1 MCPQCRRDEKDL
13 RTVLQGAEA
22 LHEDIRRAMDKVD
35 WDGFAERVAGAA
47 FAGRPKPAASP
58 SRTGRFWASL
68 ARPRWRPVFAG
79 VLAGVLLGGG
89 AMYVL
94 LKPGVF
100 RGPAA
105 SLRPSGE
112 LFDLVKLSLAR
123 REAIDYL
130 DKSQALLLD
139 FVQATPEAA
148 VRSLRGGDSSL
159 RAQNLLAKKRYL
171 NRELESAEMAK
182 ALEICN
188 LIEGLFLELA
198 QVSENLTPEE
208 AASIQRFV
216 EDRNLLLRI
225 RLVRKELEES
235 EV

>member
-1 MCPQCRRDEKDL
+1 MCPQCRRDEEEL
-13 RTVLQGAEA
+13 RTVLKGAEG
-22 LHEDIRRAMDKVD
+22 LQEDIRTAMDKVD
-35 WDGFAERVAGAA
+35 WDGLAERIAAAAFAERPRTAVA
-47 FAGRPKPAASP
+47 P
-58 SRTGRFWASL
+58 SRRGGFWASF
-68 ARPRWRPVFAG
+68 ARPKWRPVFAG
-79 VLAGVLLGGG
+79 VLAGVLVGAG

-94 LKPGVF
+94 LKPGAF
-100 RGPAA
+100 RGPTA

-112 LFDLVKLSLAR
+112 LVDMVKLSLAR

-148 VRSLRGGDSSL
+148 ARSLRGGDSSL
-159 RAQNLLAKKRYL
+159 RAQNLLAKKRYI
-171 NRELESAEMAK
+171 NRELESVEMAK
-182 ALEICN
+182 AREICN
-188 LIEGLFLELA
+188 LVEALFLELA
-198 QVSENLTPEE
+198 QVSERLTPEE
-208 AASIQRFV
+208 AAGIQRFV